1 MLAAAALD
9 GFFDHP
15 ADCRRIA
22 NLNGSPY
29 GFAAWFAAALPATI
43 LNGLLVAAFREA

>member
-1 MLAAAALD
+1 MRVRLASVLAAAALD

-29 GFAAWFAAALPATI
+29 GFAAWFAAAL
-43 LNGLLVAAFREA
+43 LVAAFREV